1 MVSLITG
8 TPVFYDRTSS
18 GSSFSF
24 TVTKPVNAVTGD
36 ALIFVVVAY
45 GANMPGII
53 APAGWVRAYHDEDSW
68 AGYSIYTHT
77 VTAIDPSSWSFT
89 SGGGAAGGAWLF
101 GAHGQNPS
109 GGFLGADVQALL
121 GASAA
126 NNSDPTHLQ
135 VPNFTTARDND
146 LGIIAYGAIAIAS
159 NSSFPIANTETPAAA
174 ALPSGWTD
182 AGSSSVNESHSGGKT
197 LQINETG
204 AATKVIGTAGAQ
216 SALDIG
222 FADFLR
228 WYGPLAG
235 AVSVAFSIL
244 GPPPPTVLSVT
255 SNSGP
260 TGGGQ
265 TATIKGTLLT
275 GTSAVTFGGTAA
287 TNVTVVDDE
296 TVTCTVPAHAAGAV
310 TVAVTATAGSGSLAS
325 AYTYTAPAITGLSP
339 ARGSVG
345 GGDTVTI
352 TGTNFAAVSGVTF
365 GGTAATNVTLV
376 NSTTITCTSP
386 AHAAGAADVVVTDA
400 STTTA
405 TIAGGYTY
413 LSVIDK
419 VVKLVKGG
427 VVSGDNKADTV
438 TAWPASLSDAL
449 YGGSTDLWGLTP
461 TATEA
466 NGSDFGVVIQAT
478 LADGSKADIDYAE
491 MTTYYT
497 VTGLGDL
504 PQLLCAL
511 TVNTDGQT
519 TALDIYELPR
529 GNLGLANDPN
539 ANRAVSDAWFY
550 LSRILKPSRAIAKLW
565 RELEFWLELLPTSNI
580 PGFQVWAAADE
591 GSFIQLRDGNGD
603 AVTIR
608 SEGAHRVFFPPDT
621 TATGHYVQL
630 KLGVPATAG
639 SEQKVAVKVR
649 DMVLRG
655 VWQPISTER
664 VDCTL
669 VLSGDALIGGNP
681 SARSVR
687 QQEADLIAAQAQDA
701 PVPFTDIDGTSG
713 YGVITDL
720 KFRTVKFKEGSE
732 SVRLATM
739 TLWKLLYA

>member
-1 MVSLITG
+1 MAVSHIG
-8 TPVFYDRTSS
+8 ATSATLAD
-18 GSSFSF
+18 SSPLTISLHASAAAGDLAILRLHYEGRA
-24 TVTKPVNAVTGD
+24 VN
-36 ALIFVVVAY
+36 I
-45 GANMPGII
+45 NS
-53 APAGWVRAYHDEDSW
+53 PAGW
-68 AGYSIYTHT
+68 T
-77 VTAIDPSSWSFT
+77 VLRNQSTVIGSSYFGPITWYRVLTAADI
-89 SGGGAAGGAWLF
+89 AAGSVTI
-101 GAHGQNPS
+101 N
-109 GGFLGADVQALL
+109 
-121 GASAA
+121 AS
-126 NNSDPTHLQ
+126 
-135 VPNFTTARDND
+135 
-146 LGIIAYGAIAIAS
+146 Y
-159 NSSFPIANTETPAAA
+159 NSSFN
-174 ALPSGWTD
+174 
-182 AGSSSVNESHSGGKT
+182 
-197 LQINETG
+197 
-204 AATKVIGTAGAQ
+204 
-216 SALDIG
+216 
-222 FADFLR
+222 FA
-228 WYGPLAG
+228 LAG
-235 AVSVAFSIL
+235 AVSVYRGADTSGPIDAEAGGSYVAGTNPFSIGPITTNTDDAMLVASVVGQL
-244 GPPPPTVLSVT
+244 GSSINASSITPPGTMTELLDLNTGLPTAARIFALYRHLTTTAGSQGSFSFTLDTLTGGAVPTLIWHLIAIKAAVPTVLSVT

-265 TATIKGTLLT
+265 TAIIKGTLLT
-275 GTSAVTFGGTAA
+275 GTSGVTFGGTAA

-386 AHAAGAADVVVTDA
+386 AHAAGPADAVVTDA

-565 RELEFWLELLPTSNI
+565 RELEFWLELLPSSNI

-701 PVPFTDIDGTSG
+701 PVPFTDIDGTAG